1 MNELKPGLVHETEYR
16 VEEKHLASSWGS
28 GLAQVLATP
37 VLVAFCEECSRLL
50 VEPLLP
56 AGQQTV
62 GTSINLKHLAATP
75 LGMGVRI
82 RAELVGVAGSRLTF
96 QVEAWDDV
104 ELIAEGE
111 HERFVIDAGRFQSRL
126 EKKLSGAL

>member
-1 MNELKPGLVHETEYR
+1 MDELKPGLSHQMEYQ

-62 GTSINLKHLAATP
+62 GTSINLRHLAATP

-82 RAELVGVAGSRLTF
+82 RAELVEIAGSRFCF
-96 QVEAWDDV
+96 QVQAWDDL

-111 HERFVIDAGRFQSRL
+111 HERFAIDPGRFQGRL
-126 EKKLSGAL
+126 DKKLAGTL